1 VNKSESIK
9 NLAKALADFQGE
21 VQNPKNTAD
30 NPFFKS
36 KYAPLQDILTLVR
49 PIMAKHGLSILQ
61 SPSGDGKTITI
72 STVLMHSS
80 GEWIEPDPLV
90 LQAEKAT
97 AQGAGSAITY
107 GRRYALSAILGISS
121 EDDDDGNQATKNGNG
136 QAKPFKPPTKETPK
150 PKLNTKAKYT
160 CSTCNKTITEKVY
173 KFSTDKLGKALC
185 MDCQKKPQDNGIKW
199 SSFWAQAKNLGY
211 DNETVHN
218 VAGHYFNKEISS
230 LKDVIKTQQDLD
242 SFLDYLEDILTQ

>member
-9 NLAKALADFQGE
+9 NLAKALSDFQGE
-21 VQNPKNTAD
+21 IQNPKNTAD

-72 STVLMHSS
+72 STILMHSS
-80 GEWIEPDPLV
+80 GEWIEPEPLV

-97 AQGAGSAITY
+97 AQSAGSAITY

-121 EDDDDGNQATKNGNG
+121 EDDDDGNQATKNGRPEN
-136 QAKPFKPPTKETPK
+136 E
-150 PKLNTKAKYT
+150 
-160 CSTCNKTITEKVY
+160 
-173 KFSTDKLGKALC
+173 
-185 MDCQKKPQDNGIKW
+185 KKPQSASNKPNQKPNNMTEKAKQEKMDANAWKK
-199 SSFWAQAKNLGY
+199 FWAGLKEMGYTQEEVHEYDKLDTLKGMTKHDAAVLYAKLR
-211 DNETVHN
+211 
-218 VAGHYFNKEISS
+218 AMKEGEKSA
-230 LKDVIKTQQDLD
+230 
-242 SFLDYLEDILTQ
+242 